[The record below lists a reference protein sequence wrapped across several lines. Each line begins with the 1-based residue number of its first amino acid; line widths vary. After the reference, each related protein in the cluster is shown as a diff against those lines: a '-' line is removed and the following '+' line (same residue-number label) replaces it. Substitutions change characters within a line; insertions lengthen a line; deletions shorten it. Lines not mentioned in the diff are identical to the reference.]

1 MTPTPDPGAS
11 PSDGPPSGDQFLVPG
26 PQSPGS
32 PPATINLTTLNTP
45 SVAIEFLVPTFAVSV
60 PGLLVILSILG
71 QLVGA
76 SAWLP
81 TVRRNLGS
89 FGLGRRRRRKA

>member
-1 MTPTPDPGAS
+1 VSTFDTPG
-11 PSDGPPSGDQFLVPG
+11 
-26 PQSPGS
+26 
-32 PPATINLTTLNTP
+32 
-45 SVAIEFLVPTFAVSV
+45 VAIEFLVPTFAVSV

-89 FGLGRRRRRKA
+89 FGLGRRRRRGR